1 MGSAAKPR
9 LLIVDDEP
17 DMLDFLERVFRTE
30 YQVTRASNAEEAL
43 RELGQAKYSLVI
55 TDQKMPHITGVELLE
70 RIGERYPF
78 LVKVLLSGFTEL
90 PEIQRAVDRC
100 GIHNYV
106 VKPVDSEKLRDA
118 VKEAIERHRRGRALS
133 DSAARH
139 TKVES

>member
-1 MGSAAKPR
+1 VVPSGKPR

-17 DMLDFLERVFRTE
+17 DMLDFLERVFRHE
-30 YQVTRASNAEEAL
+30 YEVTRALSAEAAL
-43 RELGQAKYSLVI
+43 RELGQHRYALVI
-55 TDQKMPHITGVELLE
+55 TDQKMPHVTGVELLE

-78 LVKVLLSGFTEL
+78 LVKVLLSGFTEV

-106 VKPVDSEKLRDA
+106 VKPVDSEKLRAA
-118 VKEAIERHRRGRALS
+118 VKEAIERHQRGRALA
-133 DSAARH
+133 DSSARR

>member
-1 MGSAAKPR
+1 M
-9 LLIVDDEP
+9 LIVDDEP

-30 YQVTRASNAEEAL
+30 YSVTRASNADDAL
-43 RELGQAKYSLVI
+43 HELGQHKYSVVI

-78 LVKVLLSGFTEL
+78 LVKVLLSGYTEV

-106 VKPVDSEKLRDA
+106 VKPVDSEKLRAALD
-118 VKEAIERHRRGRALS
+118 EAIQRHRRGRALA
-133 DSAARH
+133 DSQARR
-139 TKVES
+139 TKVDS